1 MLLLLKA
8 YTHKAQM
15 SRALCYAVGL
25 MIHSDHGPHRPHF
38 AIATSNAAVTT
49 RMQVSTS
56 VLCGNMK
63 SLHHGRIRADVP
75 HARQD
80 LPCLKSVICD

>member
-1 MLLLLKA
+1 MLAFGGCEYIDPEGRL
-8 YTHKAQM
+8 
-15 SRALCYAVGL
+15 
-25 MIHSDHGPHRPHF
+25 
-38 AIATSNAAVTT
+38 IATSNAAVTT